1 MIIIILKRY
10 SHVELLSAFPGGDV
24 GMGKG
29 GGGLSSGYNTES
41 LIAVLGECHVTY
53 TIKTSIGALMAL

>member
-1 MIIIILKRY
+1 VIIIILKRY

-29 GGGLSSGYNTES
+29 GLSSGYNTES
-41 LIAVLGECHVTY
+41 LIAVLGECHVPY
-53 TIKTSIGALMAL
+53 TIKTSIGASMAL